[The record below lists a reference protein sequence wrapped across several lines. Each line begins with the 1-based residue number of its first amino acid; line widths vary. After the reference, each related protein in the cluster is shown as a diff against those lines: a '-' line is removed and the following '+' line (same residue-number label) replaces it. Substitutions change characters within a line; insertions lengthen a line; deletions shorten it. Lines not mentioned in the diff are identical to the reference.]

1 MAGLSAAITLRQ
13 CRYGGRIIL
22 ISGEDIYP
30 YDRTVLTKL
39 VTFADARKFTLRSEE
54 LLKKHGI
61 EVQLST
67 RVESVNSGKNE
78 LVLEGGKTESYDKLL
93 LATGLSAITIP
104 NLRGYEN
111 VYVIRD
117 HKDQEKVKE

>member
-1 MAGLSAAITLRQ
+1 MSAAITLRQ
-13 CRYGGRIIL
+13 SRFGGRIIL
-22 ISGEDIYP
+22 ISSEDIYP

-93 LATGLSAITIP
+93 LATGLSAMTIP

-117 HKDQEKVKE
+117 HKD